1 MNPNGNNRMRSEKDL
16 KKELLKYQELYDRL
30 DHNPIKQAQ
39 IQKKIS
45 DCVRQLKLWQALK
58 DAIK

>member
-1 MNPNGNNRMRSEKDL
+1 MSHNGNKRMKAEPEL
-16 KKELLKYQELYDRL
+16 KTLLAKYQELYDQM
-30 DHNPIKQAQ
+30 DHNPIEQAQ